1 MQIALVIG
9 STISTIKDEAIR
21 GRKLL
26 IVRKADT
33 AGNMTGD
40 PFVAV
45 DTVSAGTGDLVL
57 ITDGSSAR
65 FTSQT
70 NNTPVD
76 AVIVGVIDSLEVLLG
91 SVFPAT
97 SPTGEIST
105 RGAPPIEIDSGQLF
119 TWLFVA
125 GCIGVA
131 VWSVINVFIAVMYNL
146 ISDIVGGIEV
156 TLADRRER

>member
-9 STISTIKDEAIR
+9 STISTIKDESIQ

-33 AGNMTGD
+33 AGKMTGE

-65 FTSQT
+65 FTRQT
-70 NNTPVD
+70 TDTPVD
-76 AVIVGVIDSLEVLLG
+76 AVIVGVIDSLE
-91 SVFPAT
+91 
-97 SPTGEIST
+97 
-105 RGAPPIEIDSGQLF
+105 
-119 TWLFVA
+119 
-125 GCIGVA
+125 
-131 VWSVINVFIAVMYNL
+131 M
-146 ISDIVGGIEV
+146 GGTV
-156 TLADRRER
+156 TYRKG

>member
-9 STISTIKDEAIR
+9 STISTIKDEAIS

-33 AGNMTGD
+33 EGKMTGE

-65 FTSQT
+65 YTRQT
-70 NNTPVD
+70 TDTPVD
-76 AVIVGVIDSLEVLLG
+76 AVIVGVIDSLEM
-91 SVFPAT
+91 
-97 SPTGEIST
+97 
-105 RGAPPIEIDSGQLF
+105 
-119 TWLFVA
+119 A
-125 GCIGVA
+125 GK
-131 VWSVINVFIAVMYNL
+131 
-146 ISDIVGGIEV
+146 V
-156 TLADRRER
+156 TYRKE